1 MQSTI
6 AVLLLLSQQP
16 TSSSAFSSLPS
27 LRVSCTSID
36 SCTSRQ
42 PQLRVRQQESAHST
56 PRFIHLSAAK
66 DKNIDADD
74 KSINLEKGKDFEE
87 AADFLN
93 GFQSDMR
100 AQEESSLESE
110 SQPTSAIASGS
121 SDAHLKNLNL
131 NLKLKLIQHR
141 TKESLQDTKA
151 HFKSLFQSPKIK
163 SLRQTIK
170 QATKSAGTNIFKGE
184 VGKRGEIFVVLQLF
198 LTYSIFIGHVPLLKN
213 FVKALFGPILLVGGL
228 VTMIDSVQEMHSR
241 KSFTAFTTPV
251 STEDG
256 GTLVNSGVYGFVRHP
271 VYAGNLAAM
280 VGWSVMSNSAMR
292 LFLTLGYYMVVER
305 KVKREE
311 EEMKKQFEQ
320 GQDKSY
326 DQYMVDVPDRFIP
339 FKWINGV
346 FDRVVKKEKEDAKE
360 TEGDDNIVMLEKQK
374 EAVHND
380 KLDSLF
386 EIEKSKIEIEK
397 DESVDD
403 TKLNGAS
410 SVNGTAS
417 TRTSKFLYP

>member
-6 AVLLLLSQQP
+6 AIFLLLSQQP
-16 TSSSAFSSLPS
+16 TSSLAFSSLPS

-36 SCTSRQ
+36 TCTSRQ
-42 PQLRVRQQESAHST
+42 PQLRVRQQESAHSI
-56 PRFIHLSAAK
+56 PRFFLLNAAK
-66 DKNIDADD
+66 DDDANGDN
-74 KSINLEKGKDFEE
+74 KSIHLDKEKDFDE
-87 AADFLN
+87 AVDSELI

-100 AQEESSLESE
+100 AQEESSLESQ
-110 SQPTSAIASGS
+110 STTIASDSDS
-121 SDAHLKNLNL
+121 SDAYLKNLNL
-131 NLKLKLIQHR
+131 NLKLKLIQNR
-141 TKESLQDTKA
+141 TNESLQDTKA
-151 HFKSLFQSPKIK
+151 QFKSLFQSPKIK
-163 SLRQTIK
+163 SLLQSTK
-170 QATKSAGTNIFKGE
+170 QATKLAVANIFKGE

-198 LTYSIFIGHVPLLKN
+198 LTYSIAIGHVPLLKN

-251 STEDG
+251 SPEDG
-256 GTLVNSGVYGFVRHP
+256 GTLVNTGVYGFVRHP

-292 LFLTLGYYMVVER
+292 LLLSVGYYMVVER

-311 EEMKKQFEQ
+311 EEMKKEFGK
-320 GQDKSY
+320 GQSKSY

-339 FKWINGV
+339 FKWMNSV
-346 FDRVVKKEKEDAKE
+346 FDRVVKKEKEHAKE
-360 TEGDDNIVMLEKQK
+360 TEGEDGIVMLEKQK
-374 EAVHND
+374 EAVHKN

-386 EIEKSKIEIEK
+386 EIEESNTKIEM
-397 DESVDD
+397 DGTVDD

-410 SVNGTAS
+410 SAKGNAS
-417 TRTSKFLYP
+417 TRTTKFLYP